1 MFLELG
7 FSTLSFSNAKRVAT
21 DRVESSDNL
30 FGVIWFFSHN
40 SNILLIIAWVKDI
53 SQASFV

>member
-21 DRVESSDNL
+21 GRVESSYNL
-30 FGVIWFFSHN
+30 FGVILFFSHN
-40 SNILLIIAWVKDI
+40 SNILLIIA
-53 SQASFV
+53 